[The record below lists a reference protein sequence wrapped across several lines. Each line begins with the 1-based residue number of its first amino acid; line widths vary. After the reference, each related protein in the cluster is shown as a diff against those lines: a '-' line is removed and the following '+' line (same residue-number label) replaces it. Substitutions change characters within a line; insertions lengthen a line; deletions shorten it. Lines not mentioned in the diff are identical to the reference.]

1 MISASALKAAPTTCI
16 QSLKGTME
24 TLSAHSSTGRSCNQ
38 AVSSR
43 SGTLRTSDK
52 ASDSSLPS
60 KLVNMRRD
68 PGQELAP
75 LHRAQ
80 AQIVATSA
88 SKVLPP
94 HLRKRQPASSV
105 ETIRT
110 TQTSEHPTKAANEI
124 HGLTN
129 GVNTVWITPDNEH
142 PTEAGPKLQQ
152 INESLNYSLEAETR
166 TIQRSEVS
174 MVIT

>member
-24 TLSAHSSTGRSCNQ
+24 TLSAHSSTGRSRNQ

-43 SGTLRTSDK
+43 SGTLRTSVK

-68 PGQELAP
+68 SGQELAP

-80 AQIVATSA
+80 AQPVATSA

-110 TQTSEHPTKAANEI
+110 TQMSEHPTEEENEV
-124 HGLTN
+124 HSLTDR
-129 GVNTVWITPDNEH
+129 VNTVWITPDNEH
-142 PTEAGPKLQQ
+142 PTEAKPKLQQ
-152 INESLNYSLEAETR
+152 ANESLNYSLEAETR